1 MCLKSLQ
8 SSFPM
13 EFLHEKIAQK
23 IADRGATIAIGSQM
37 SFQIEIGIA
46 ISILAIAVIP
56 CFLVRSNLSKFGV
69 ASWFHFYE
77 IQSIN

>member
-1 MCLKSLQ
+1 MMCLKSLQ

-23 IADRGATIAIGSQM
+23 IADRGATIAIESQM

-46 ISILAIAVIP
+46 IAISISKQDRDRDRDLNFGDRGLALDI
-56 CFLVRSNLSKFGV
+56 
-69 ASWFHFYE
+69 
-77 IQSIN
+77 IQKSL